1 MNLRTVSPIVA
12 ALLIGAGVAEADTV
26 TVVPVGGSLALSQS
40 WASTASG
47 QTPATVTGTGTNTGG
62 GVPVSDLTASGA
74 GSFLFSQTFTAP
86 AGSFAAP
93 NTINGNSYGFV
104 ASYVINVAPSMADA
118 FAFSLNLSS
127 SVGLQNLTARLYEY
141 NANGV
146 TNLTLGDTGKPP
158 SGGMLDPWSA
168 SINPSGSN
176 PVASTTLPM
185 TNLTN
190 GGQFVLQI
198 AGLETGTSNGTYSGQ
213 LNVTPVPLPAALPL
227 LLSGLGG
234 LGLWRRRR

>member
-1 MNLRTVSPIVA
+1 MPMTLRTVSPVVA
-12 ALLIGAGVAEADTV
+12 ALLLAVGVAEADTV

-146 TNLTLGDTGKPP
+146 TNLILGDTGKPP

-168 SINPSGSN
+168 SINPSGSK
-176 PVASTTLPM
+176 PAAGTTLPM
-185 TNLTN
+185 TNLLK
-190 GGQFVLQI
+190 GG
-198 AGLETGTSNGTYSGQ
+198 
-213 LNVTPVPLPAALPL
+213 
-227 LLSGLGG
+227 
-234 LGLWRRRR
+234 